1 MILENFIIGIKFLE
15 LINSYGLFQFILQVG
30 NLLEM
35 EFIGKQI
42 DKVNLRK
49 IRMKTKQG
57 LTNFLPKKHLLSVTS
72 LIMLQIII
80 VKS

>member
-15 LINSYGLFQFILQVG
+15 LINSYGLSQFILQVG

-57 LTNFLPKKHLLSVTS
+57 LTNFLLKKHLLSVTS
-72 LIMLQIII
+72 QIMLQITI

>member
-15 LINSYGLFQFILQVG
+15 LINSYGLSQSILQVG

-42 DKVNLRK
+42 DKLNLRK
-49 IRMKTKQG
+49 IRMKIKQG
-57 LTNFLPKKHLLSVTS
+57 LTNFLPKKLLLSVTS
-72 LIMLQIII
+72 QIMLQLTL